1 MDTAPSQDAGTPTA
15 SNVVSLWQTNSRALL
30 AERSFSVK
38 AVRPSAYFHFTGV
51 AIGEEAGSPAGEG
64 SQLDEHFGFPVRDAV
79 EAVNDCF
86 KDRLFSILAG

>member
-51 AIGEEAGSPAGEG
+51 AIGEE
-64 SQLDEHFGFPVRDAV
+64 LVVRQEKAANLMSTLV
-79 EAVNDCF
+79 SRSEMPL
-86 KDRLFSILAG
+86 RQ